1 MVILMK
7 VVMFLVDLVLPLCG
21 GYALASL
28 WRVDSRLLDRV
39 MTWAIRGVM
48 PPLALLSLWKASVSW
63 RLAWLPVLGVG
74 MQAVAGAVGY
84 VRAKD
89 KPHGALGSGSYLLA
103 TLLSNRG
110 ILGALAVFILLGEEA
125 YGYSRLVVLL
135 AAPMLF
141 GVYYPIAKWFR
152 LSYEADDDESI
163 SFLSALFQWNQVPVL
178 GVAAGLALN
187 LLDVPRPEVLG
198 SAFHVLVHL
207 AAWAFLVP
215 VGAAMDFGEMRDH
228 WRHVIDILPVKFVLT
243 PLVIGAAGWAVGLQ
257 GTALY
262 VVVLLSASPTAIN
275 AVVTAKIFDLDHHV
289 AAAAFVLTT
298 GFYLAVI
305 FPLLLV
311 LWGLGVV
318 G

>member
-1 MVILMK
+1 MLILQKVI
-7 VVMFLVDLVLPLCG
+7 MFLIDLVLPLSG
-21 GYALASL
+21 GYALSWFA
-28 WRVDSRLLDRV
+28 RVDSRLLDRV

-48 PPLALLSLWKASVSW
+48 PPLALLSLWEADVSW
-63 RLAWLPVLGVG
+63 QLAWLPILGVG
-74 MQAVAGAVGY
+74 MQAVAGSVGY
-84 VRAKD
+84 VRVRR

-110 ILGALAVFILLGEEA
+110 ILGALAVFILFGEEA

-152 LSYEADDDESI
+152 LNYEAGEDESV

-187 LLDVPRPEVLG
+187 LLDVPRPNYLET
-198 SAFHVLVHL
+198 AFHGLVHL

-215 VGAAMDFGEMRDH
+215 VGAAMDFSEMREH
-228 WRHVIDILPVKFVLT
+228 WRHVVDILPVKFVLT
-243 PLVIGAAGWAVGLQ
+243 PLVIGMAGWAVGLE

-275 AVVTAKIFDLDHHV
+275 AVVTAKIFDLNHHV

-298 GFYLAVI
+298 GFYLAIV

-318 G
+318 P